1 MLYVVP
7 KRVGKGVI
15 IRGDVELDSP
25 EIATLPP
32 GTALTVYRSK
42 HASDGK
48 VRLKIKAPVV
58 GWLSEKSV
66 ERDESYQPPSRGS
79 AYDENAPRDE
89 NGMTAAMRKS
99 AAAAAGAAGGNNAEK
114 RAPEKFRTLD
124 PLRKRFCETPE
135 DYMDKLKW
143 TQTTEPGEVELTLK
157 MNPGTRKE
165 DIDVIFNYQRLRIF
179 VGASE
184 KAILDDRLF
193 NPILTEGCTWTYNER
208 SRKLEISMTKD
219 SDTVV
224 WCAAFIYKDADGN
237 LPTINEDHEAE
248 RTRMERF
255 LPKRS

>member
-1 MLYVVP
+1 MQA
-7 KRVGKGVI
+7 RVGAWAWAWAWAGAGAGAGAVQC
-15 IRGDVELDSP
+15 
-25 EIATLPP
+25 T
-32 GTALTVYRSK
+32 
-42 HASDGK
+42 
-48 VRLKIKAPVV
+48 
-58 GWLSEKSV
+58 V
-66 ERDESYQPPSRGS
+66 ERTEWQRSPS
-79 AYDENAPRDE
+79 
-89 NGMTAAMRKS
+89 
-99 AAAAAGAAGGNNAEK
+99 GARE
-114 RAPEKFRTLD
+114 LVHVW
-124 PLRKRFCETPE
+124 LRLCG
-135 DYMDKLKW
+135 
-143 TQTTEPGEVELTLK
+143 EPGEVELTLK